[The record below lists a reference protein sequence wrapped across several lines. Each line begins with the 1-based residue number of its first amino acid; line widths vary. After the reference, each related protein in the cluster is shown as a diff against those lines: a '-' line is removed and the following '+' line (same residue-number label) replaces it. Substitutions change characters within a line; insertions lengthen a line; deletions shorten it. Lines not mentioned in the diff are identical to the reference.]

1 MQTKFNFDYL
11 NIYRHFFLFL
21 MAILYDYDALVAVE
35 YHRVVHATR
44 VVHICKCRSHWDSHW
59 DRPVTVG
66 LQS

>member
-1 MQTKFNFDYL
+1 
-11 NIYRHFFLFL
+11 